1 MSKTWVYKLNKNEA
15 ADLRSKLNEGDFQFR
30 KLNHAQF
37 QVRAEGLTASM
48 YNSGKLVVQGKNS
61 EAWCVQYLGSKPMV
75 ANDEAGGRPDKPS
88 GDWPAGANAIGSDE
102 AGKGDSFGGLVVSAV
117 GLTSET
123 LALVEQTT
131 ICDSKQMKD
140 DVILQLAPW
149 LKERVAHKTINL
161 FPTDYNKEW
170 GSHDSNVNNLL
181 TAMHVECIQDVA
193 TKGQFE
199 AVVVD
204 RFSPRMPV
212 TKILSKTLPNIIVT
226 EKPRAEE
233 FLAVACASVLA
244 RAAFLEQIVQLSDEL
259 ALDIPL
265 GSGAPVPPALRKYR
279 GIHGND
285 KWRQAVKVH
294 FKNVQKII
302 L

>member
-15 ADLRSKLNEGDFQFR
+15 ADLRGKLSEGDFQFR

-37 QVRAEGLTASM
+37 QARADGLTASM

-61 EAWCVQYLGSKPMV
+61 EAWCVQYLGARPM
-75 ANDEAGGRPDKPS
+75 ATSDDASDKSDKPS
-88 GDWPAGANAIGSDE
+88 GGWPAEANAIGSDE

-123 LALVEQTT
+123 LALVKETT

-149 LKERVAHKTINL
+149 LKERVAYKTINL
-161 FPTDYNKEW
+161 FPADYNEEW
-170 GSHDSNVNNLL
+170 RKHDSNVNNLL
-181 TAMHVECIQDVA
+181 TALHVECIQNVA
-193 TKGQFE
+193 AKGQFE
-199 AVVVD
+199 NAVVD
-204 RFSPRMPV
+204 RFSPRLPV
-212 TKILSKTLPNIIVT
+212 TKILATTLPSIIVT

-244 RAAFLEQIVQLSDEL
+244 RAAFLDQIAQLSDEL

-265 GSGAPVPPALRKYR
+265 GSGGPVPPALRKYR
-279 GIHGND
+279 EIHGND
-285 KWRQAVKVH
+285 KWQQAVKIH
-294 FKNVQKII
+294 FKNVQTFI

>member
-1 MSKTWVYKLNKNEA
+1 MSKTWVYKLNKSEA
-15 ADLRSKLNEGDFQFR
+15 ADLRSRLNEGDFQFR
-30 KLNHAQF
+30 KLSHAQF
-37 QVRAEGLTASM
+37 QARADGLTASM

-61 EAWCVQYLGSKPMV
+61 EAWCVQYLGARLLVTSDDASDKS
-75 ANDEAGGRPDKPS
+75 DKPS
-88 GDWPAGANAIGSDE
+88 KEWPAEVNAIGSDE

-123 LALVEQTT
+123 LALVKETT

-149 LKERVAHKTINL
+149 LKERVAYKTINL
-161 FPTDYNKEW
+161 FPADYNEEW
-170 GSHDSNVNNLL
+170 RKHDLNVNNLL
-181 TAMHVECIQDVA
+181 TALHVECIQNVA
-193 TKGQFE
+193 AKGQFE
-199 AVVVD
+199 NAVVD
-204 RFSPRMPV
+204 RFSPRLPV
-212 TKILSKTLPNIIVT
+212 TKILATTLPSIIVT

-244 RAAFLEQIVQLSDEL
+244 RAAFLDQIAQLSDEL

-265 GSGAPVPPALRKYR
+265 GSGGPVPPALRKYR
-279 GIHGND
+279 EIHGND
-285 KWRQAVKVH
+285 KWQQAVKIH
-294 FKNVQKII
+294 FKNVQTFI

>member
-1 MSKTWVYKLNKNEA
+1 MSKTWVYKLNKDEA
-15 ADLRSKLNEGDFQFR
+15 ADLRSKLSEGDFQFR

-37 QVRAEGLTASM
+37 QARADGLTASM

-61 EAWCVQYLGSKPMV
+61 EAWCVQYLGAKPMIV
-75 ANDEAGGRPDKPS
+75 SDDAGDKSDKPS
-88 GDWPAGANAIGSDE
+88 GGWPTEANAIGSDE

-117 GLTSET
+117 GLTRET
-123 LALVEQTT
+123 LALVKETT

-149 LKERVAHKTINL
+149 LKERVAYKTINL
-161 FPTDYNKEW
+161 FPADYNKEW
-170 GSHDSNVNNLL
+170 RKHDSNVNNLL
-181 TAMHVECIQDVA
+181 TALHVECIQDVA

-199 AVVVD
+199 NAVVD
-204 RFSPRMPV
+204 RFSPRLPV
-212 TKILSKTLPNIIVT
+212 TKILATALPNIGVT

-259 ALDIPL
+259 ALKIPL
-265 GSGAPVPPALRKYR
+265 GSGGPVPPALRKYR
-279 GIHGND
+279 EIHGND
-285 KWRQAVKVH
+285 KWQQAVKIH
-294 FKNVQKII
+294 FKNVQTFI